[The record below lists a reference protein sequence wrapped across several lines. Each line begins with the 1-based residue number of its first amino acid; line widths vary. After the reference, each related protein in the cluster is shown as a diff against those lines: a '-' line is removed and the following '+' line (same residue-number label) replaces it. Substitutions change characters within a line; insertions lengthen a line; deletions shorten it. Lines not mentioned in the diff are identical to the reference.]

1 MNARFSVDKP
11 GTIVLWKMATETT
24 HENSWVSLD
33 TPTIKKSNVWTHFGF
48 PVYDNEQKKITD
60 KQKTA
65 CRQCKVMVP
74 YNGITKNMRVHLKR
88 HRPNITPDCVTDEK
102 KPISQKTIQA
112 NLPSFPQYFNSSS
125 RAADIDRAV
134 AGFIVSNMIPQG
146 IVDNLEFKLLL
157 QKLDLRYILPCR

>member
-1 MNARFSVDKP
+1 
-11 GTIVLWKMATETT
+11 
-24 HENSWVSLD
+24 
-33 TPTIKKSNVWTHFGF
+33 
-48 PVYDNEQKKITD
+48 
-60 KQKTA
+60 
-65 CRQCKVMVP
+65 MVP

-157 QKLDLRYILPCR
+157 QKLDLRYILPCRWHFADKIIPEMHSEEKREIGEKIQNVQFH